1 MKLHWNSFLT
11 KTMVSW
17 LLPGCM
23 LLSVLNDAL
32 AGQSERDGGLS
43 PDANRPVTTQPEQS
57 VKSSAA
63 GQSPQ
68 QLSAELLKQIDQSEA
83 ALRSAKPVRPRATA
97 EQPASLHQ
105 KNSIELLNKLIQ
117 QLEQQS
123 ENSDSP
129 GGSPENNSSPANP
142 DASTKPE
149 SGKSQ
154 GQSTEKES
162 SRQQKETT
170 TKDQAAKSDASQQ
183 GSSQKQGDNQNAN
196 EAEAGNRER
205 DRLAKEAARKRQL
218 EVDVWGHLPD
228 TVRGELL
235 NSFDE
240 RILPSYERLVKKYY
254 EALAEGQPASGGAT
268 GSSSSSSPSSSGAAG
283 SKSPAGKD

>member
-1 MKLHWNSFLT
+1 MKPFRNSVLT

-23 LLSVLNDAL
+23 LLSVVNAAPADPSEPDGAL
-32 AGQSERDGGLS
+32 RPE
-43 PDANRPVTTQPEQS
+43 ANRPVATQPDQP
-57 VKSSAA
+57 VKSSAT
-63 GQSPQ
+63 GLSPQ

-83 ALRSAKPVRPRATA
+83 ALRSAKPDRPRATA
-97 EQPASLHQ
+97 EPPASSHQ

-123 ENSDSP
+123 ENSDTP

-154 GQSTEKES
+154 GQSSENES

-205 DRLAKEAARKRQL
+205 ERLAKEAARKRQL

-254 EALAEGQPASGGAT
+254 EALAEAQPASGGAN
-268 GSSSSSSPSSSGAAG
+268 GSSSTAAD

>member
-1 MKLHWNSFLT
+1 MKSDWNSFLT

-17 LLPGCM
+17 LLPGFM
-23 LLSVLNDAL
+23 LLSVVNAVP
-32 AGQSERDGGLS
+32 AGPSEPDGALS
-43 PDANRPVTTQPEQS
+43 PDANRQVATQPDQP
-57 VKSSAA
+57 VKSSAT
-63 GQSPQ
+63 GLTPQ

-83 ALRSAKPVRPRATA
+83 ALRSAKPDRPRATA
-97 EQPASLHQ
+97 EPPASLHQ

-123 ENSDSP
+123 ENSDTP

-142 DASTKPE
+142 DASSKPE

-154 GQSTEKES
+154 GQSSEKES
-162 SRQQKETT
+162 SRPQKETT
-170 TKDQAAKSDASQQ
+170 TKDQAAKNDASPQ

-268 GSSSSSSPSSSGAAG
+268 GSSSSSSPSSSGAAD
-283 SKSPAGKD
+283 SKSPEGKD